1 MKPLSS
7 DIWLHPYAPYWDP
20 FLKRL
25 IITDFLNGT
34 IINYNS
40 DGRVFVAAVPG
51 IPNPSFLI
59 PLKKYPNQYLT
70 SNHLSATVI
79 EWNGFDAEAKIIR
92 ETFTVETAPDH
103 VANNWNVAIASPK
116 NTFFGATFRGVICG
130 NTSAPLGGVYSYDEK
145 CGVTDLKLP
154 NFISSSGFA
163 FNIQGNKLYNVA
175 SCNYVIREFDYDKKT
190 GKTSKFKKS
199 HQKI

>member
-7 DIWLHPYAPYWDP
+7 DIWFLPYAPYWDP

-40 DGRVFVAAVPG
+40 DGRVYVATVPG
-51 IPNPSFLI
+51 IPKPSFLI
-59 PLKKYPNQYLT
+59 PLEKCPNQYLT

-92 ETFTVETAPDH
+92 ETFTVETAPDY
-103 VANNWNVAIASPK
+103 VENNWNVAIASPEG
-116 NTFFGATFRGVICG
+116 TFFGGTFRGEICG
-130 NTSAPLGGVYSYDEK
+130 NTSAPPGGIYSYDEK
-145 CGVTDLKLP
+145 CGVQDLTLP
-154 NFISSSGFA
+154 NYRSSSGFA
-163 FNIQGNKLYNVA
+163 FNIQGNKLYNID
-175 SCNYVIREFDYDKKT
+175 SCNYVIQEFDYDKKT
-190 GKTSKFKKS
+190 GKTSK
-199 HQKI
+199 